1 MRSLVLL
8 QYLIPISARNAER
21 FDNDIVGDVEQRLK
35 FVDAAPLK
43 TWILTSGIGHL
54 LHRCGASS

>member
-21 FDNDIVGDVEQRLK
+21 FDNDIVGEEQRLK

-54 LHRCGASS
+54 LHRSGASS